1 MVAIFEQVLILLIFC
16 LAGYVLC
23 KTKLI
28 DPDHSKALSVLL
40 VYVFLPCTL
49 FNSFSKQF
57 TVVYLAESWPLMLTS
72 VGLIPVVVIVAKI
85 INRFITK
92 NPEDKAPNEYSM
104 SMANIGYMGYPLA
117 ESVFGSVGLLDC
129 MMFALPMQ
137 IYIGTIGFNMLTA
150 GKEKKSLLK
159 KIFTPSLIGILIGC
173 AVGISGIKLPQI
185 IYDAAQKS
193 GACMA
198 PVSMI
203 LTGMIISKFPIKE
216 LLACK
221 TAYIISTVRLVI
233 APLMIFGLL
242 KLCNLEF
249 ALDAAVLLYAMPCGM
264 NAIVYPKLVGN
275 DSKQGAAAVM
285 ISTVLS
291 MVTIPVCLHFLL
303 T

>member
-1 MVAIFEQVLILLIFC
+1 MVAMFEQVLVLLIFS
-16 LAGYVLC
+16 LTGYVLC
-23 KTKLI
+23 KAKLV
-28 DPDHSKALSVLL
+28 DPDHSKALSVIL

-57 TVVYLAESWPLMLTS
+57 TAAYLAESWPLILTS
-72 VGLIPVVVIVAKI
+72 VGLIPLVVIAAKI

-117 ESVFGSVGLLDC
+117 ESVYGAVGLLDC

-173 AVGISGIKLPQI
+173 AVGISGIKLPHI

-203 LTGMIISKFPIKE
+203 LTGMIVSKFPIKE
-216 LLACK
+216 LLTCK
-221 TAYIISTVRLVI
+221 TAYIVSAVRLVI

-249 ALDAAVLLYAMPCGM
+249 ALKAAVLLYAMPCGM
-264 NAIVYPKLVGN
+264 NSIVYPKLVGN
-275 DSKQGAAAVM
+275 DSKAGAAAVM

-291 MVTIPVCLHFLL
+291 MITIPLCLHFLL